1 MKLLK
6 EQINVIRLNKA
17 PDILHRDM
25 QRCCEAVAEVQW
37 RQDLAEHNR
46 EVDRLVG
53 LEQVHHRNELERI
66 FNELERVIGF
76 SVNKNDTPDTWDE
89 WQLFKKKELEK

>member
-1 MKLLK
+1 MKRLTEAQLK
-6 EQINVIRLNKA
+6 QQCGLRCRSCGEEHTCRIRNTSNAQFEQDKA
-17 PDILHRDM
+17 FHD
-25 QRCCEAVAEVQW
+25 
-37 RQDLAEHNR
+37 R
-46 EVDRLVG
+46 EVERLVG

-89 WQLFKKKELEK
+89 LQEFKKRELEK